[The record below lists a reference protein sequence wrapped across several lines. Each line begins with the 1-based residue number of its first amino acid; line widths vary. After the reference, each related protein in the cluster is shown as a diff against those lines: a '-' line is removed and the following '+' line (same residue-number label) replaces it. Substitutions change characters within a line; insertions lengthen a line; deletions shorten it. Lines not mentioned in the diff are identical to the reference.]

1 MQDGSTAMSIA
12 MDAGHRDVG
21 VMLYAHVNFHSPSQ
35 TVSRRYPFVNTDMAF
50 SQWDQI
56 SHPSPIAEFAAGNL
70 SHRKSAGKIMALQIL
85 LAINRP

>member
-21 VMLYAHVNFHSPSQ
+21 VMLYGHVNFHSPSQ

-50 SQWDQI
+50 SQ
-56 SHPSPIAEFAAGNL
+56 
-70 SHRKSAGKIMALQIL
+70 
-85 LAINRP
+85 